1 MLGDTIGQHTGK
13 LGVGQR
19 TESPGLWDSEEK
31 PSGGAVYAA
40 VGGERVGLRGIPQ
53 RWKVSLSVPNL
64 QVF

>member
-13 LGVGQR
+13 LGAGQR

-40 VGGERVGLRGIPQ
+40 VGGERVGPSEAFS
-53 RWKVSLSVPNL
+53 KVEGLPECS
-64 QVF
+64 